1 MDDINKRLPGRR
13 TSAAL
18 STLDA
23 NNFRTFED
31 SGRYGSAVLIF
42 WPSVLCLD
50 VLCCYMGHVL
60 NCKAPTVPV
69 SRGERPESASHI
81 LPRNR
86 SIRLSLYS
94 PPSSYLHPA
103 NYHTGIAH
111 HVELHRRLI
120 LNIHQLSLPRILSF
134 PCRLHI
140 IILSPTMQRQS
151 YRFLDGVCRW
161 PQLTYCYSAS
171 FFNIESPERCSQLS
185 DVTDQP
191 VDRGVTKL

>member
-1 MDDINKRLPGRR
+1 MLGMAGRDRRLWHGDQGDKRRGTSERTRGERWGRRRKRPGFEGWRKQKEADRRREMESKMDDINKRLPGRR

-111 HVELHRRLI
+111 HV
-120 LNIHQLSLPRILSF
+120 
-134 PCRLHI
+134 
-140 IILSPTMQRQS
+140 
-151 YRFLDGVCRW
+151 
-161 PQLTYCYSAS
+161 
-171 FFNIESPERCSQLS
+171 
-185 DVTDQP
+185 
-191 VDRGVTKL
+191 

>member
-1 MDDINKRLPGRR
+1 MESKMDDINKRLPGRR

-111 HVELHRRLI
+111 HIYLKVQRSECQQTTSARQCPSELGPPLITDGFRCRNTVDERHRNTALVDHPLAQFQRCI
-120 LNIHQLSLPRILSF
+120 LRNAR
-134 PCRLHI
+134 
-140 IILSPTMQRQS
+140 
-151 YRFLDGVCRW
+151 
-161 PQLTYCYSAS
+161 
-171 FFNIESPERCSQLS
+171 
-185 DVTDQP
+185 
-191 VDRGVTKL
+191 K